1 MFSSIGVDEFY
12 QKSKTESLTIVD
24 VREADEFE
32 RGHIPSA
39 KALPLSGLEQHI
51 DQLNKDEKYY
61 VICQSGGRS
70 AMACDFLSSEG
81 YKVVNVMGG
90 MSAWKGELTCGDL

>member
-32 RGHIPSA
+32 RGHIP
-39 KALPLSGLEQHI
+39 
-51 DQLNKDEKYY
+51 
-61 VICQSGGRS
+61 
-70 AMACDFLSSEG
+70 
-81 YKVVNVMGG
+81 
-90 MSAWKGELTCGDL
+90 

>member
-1 MFSSIGVDEFY
+1 MFSSIGADEFY
-12 QKSKTESLTIVD
+12 QKSKADSVTIID

-39 KALPLSGLEQHI
+39 KTLPLSGLQQHI
-51 DQLNKDEKYY
+51 DLLSKNEKYY
-61 VICQSGGRS
+61 IICQSGGRS

-81 YKVVNVMGG
+81 YEVVNVMGG
-90 MSAWKGELTCGDL
+90 MSAWKGELV